1 MRRAYM
7 LNNLDDFFSF
17 ALVAFLVVTALGVK
31 IPWLRMLNPLN
42 ILKTLVGLIVKL
54 ITLLFGSVAM
64 PVKVIAWVVVAVLAF
79 QCIPNV
85 LSIVNTVPVLTT
97 GVASLLI
104 FAFISKTMKANEE
117 KEKKGKK

>member
-1 MRRAYM
+1 M